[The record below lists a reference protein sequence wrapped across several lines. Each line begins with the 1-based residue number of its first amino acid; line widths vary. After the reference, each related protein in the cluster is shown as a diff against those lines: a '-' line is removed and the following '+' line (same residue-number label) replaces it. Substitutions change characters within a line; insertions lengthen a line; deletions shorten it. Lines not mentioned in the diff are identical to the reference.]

1 MTDETVHIQPAIPSR
16 AATAQLQ
23 NQSPGAFLDQ
33 PSPGTAPT
41 KKSRAGTGAKAALT
55 REKNERLRAAEIRK
69 INIKRAAALKAAK
82 KNVKKRIIAEPA
94 RKKRKAQSF
103 DRNHLH
109 RDRAKAM
116 ATKNP
121 NRPLEMKNQLSAVLS
136 MVGTLQKAELVF
148 FSQAVPAMQALS
160 RSGRKRVIAALQQ
173 VYG

>member
-16 AATAQLQ
+16 AAQAPAIT
-23 NQSPGAFLDQ
+23 SMPAFLDQ
-33 PSPGTAPT
+33 PSPGTEPRTRA
-41 KKSRAGTGAKAALT
+41 KKKAKKAKALS
-55 REKNERLRAAEIRK
+55 LAEIKK
-69 INIKRAAALKAAK
+69 INAKRKKNLPRSKDQKKAAA
-82 KNVKKRIIAEPA
+82 KRII
-94 RKKRKAQSF
+94 RKRRAPQQYGTEAQMQAAGRGF
-103 DRNHLH
+103 AANRTDRP
-109 RDRAKAM
+109 
-116 ATKNP
+116 KNP

>member
-16 AATAQLQ
+16 AAQAPA
-23 NQSPGAFLDQ
+23 SPFEPAAPQF
-33 PSPGTAPT
+33 PSPGTRPAPVARGKRRSRLA
-41 KKSRAGTGAKAALT
+41 KKAKALSP
-55 REKNERLRAAEIRK
+55 AEIKK
-69 INIKRAAALKAAK
+69 INAKRAAALAAAK
-82 KNVKKRIIAEPA
+82 PKKKKAKKRTRTIRQIIQAAPRETG
-94 RKKRKAQSF
+94 
-103 DRNHLH
+103 
-109 RDRAKAM
+109 RA
-116 ATKNP
+116 KNP